1 MVGFDCFRLLES
13 VRMDILR
20 MLVAL
25 VLVFCS
31 LAVALQFV
39 LGPIYG
45 DIGQAELAVWYYL
58 DMLMAVSIVITV
70 AVQLQRKRAADR
82 SRGDNLN
89 RERLEANVMFYLSL
103 IVVLWFFR
111 NWFDFLSSDP
121 IGDQSAATMVI
132 WYILDPLLVILVGLT
147 GMRLWRSS
155 APSGNYMNSGR
166 N

>member
-1 MVGFDCFRLLES
+1 
-13 VRMDILR
+13 MDILR

-31 LAVALQFV
+31 IAVAMQFV

-45 DIGQAELAVWYYL
+45 GIGQAELAVWYYL
-58 DMLMAVSIVITV
+58 DMLMAVSIAITV

-82 SRGDNLN
+82 IRGDTLN

-103 IVVLWFFR
+103 LVTLWFFR
-111 NWFDFLSSDP
+111 NWFDFLSSNP
-121 IGDQSAATMVI
+121 IGDQSTATLVI

-147 GMRLWRSS
+147 GIRLWRNS
-155 APSGNYMNSGR
+155 APTGSNSGEGR
-166 N
+166 S